1 MAVMMLDLRANPV
14 LHEEQKM
21 SNLPTYQ
28 FVSVFAQIQGSDK
41 AIILFRN
48 GRDCPAIL
56 HSPEFQPLSSSA
68 SHRPHCTV
76 IGREGPWD
84 PIPTSRI
91 AEKVMI
97 AERADEPGVPL
108 TGSVQYLAEA
118 HQTHCWTIREIYY
131 GCTSCKVWLGR
142 NNLNRLGS
150 NLSVGSRSIG
160 IREDQTC
167 WRVSKSVA

>member
-1 MAVMMLDLRANPV
+1 MMLDLRANPV

-118 HQTHCWTIREIYY
+118 HQTHC
-131 GCTSCKVWLGR
+131 
-142 NNLNRLGS
+142 
-150 NLSVGSRSIG
+150 
-160 IREDQTC
+160 
-167 WRVSKSVA
+167 

>member
-1 MAVMMLDLRANPV
+1 MDTKDLHLSVVLGLHLQMAVMMLDLRANPV

-68 SHRPHCTV
+68 SHRPHSHSY
-76 IGREGPWD
+76 RKRRP
-84 PIPTSRI
+84 
-91 AEKVMI
+91 
-97 AERADEPGVPL
+97 
-108 TGSVQYLAEA
+108 
-118 HQTHCWTIREIYY
+118 
-131 GCTSCKVWLGR
+131 
-142 NNLNRLGS
+142 LGS
-150 NLSVGSRSIG
+150 NHNFEDCREGHDCRACRRTGSSVNWECRISGRSTSNSLLNNPRDLLRLYELQSLVG
-160 IREDQTC
+160 EEQL
-167 WRVSKSVA
+167 K